1 MSQRISFR
9 LPSELAAALDARLKA
24 LKLNVSE
31 YFIRLARQDLGDRT
45 RKPALIDRVIALED
59 HVANDLETR
68 IAALE
73 AKLND

>member
-1 MSQRISFR
+1 MSKSITFR
-9 LPSELAAALDARLKA
+9 LPSELAAALDARLEA

-45 RKPALIDRVIALED
+45 RKPYLIDRVI
-59 HVANDLETR
+59 DLENR

-73 AKLND
+73 AKLNA